1 MHEQFDI
8 IIATE
13 QHKDFALVIANEM
26 ESSAK
31 ARGTGI
37 AKRTPEYIEQKMIE
51 GKAVVAF
58 SKEGIW
64 AGFCYIE
71 TWSHGQYVAN
81 SGLIVA
87 PQFRKSGL
95 AKAIKKKIFKLS
107 RTTYPDA
114 KLFGLTTGLAVMK
127 INSDLGYEPVTYSEL
142 TQDDAFWAGC
152 KSCVNYEILMSK
164 DRKNCMCT
172 GMLYDPK
179 DHYEPEETKE
189 DFKTHSKLYER
200 FMRIKQSKLL
210 KPFMKKD
217 FVKFFSIFS

>member
-8 IIATE
+8 IIATKA
-13 QHKDFALVIANEM
+13 HTNFAVVIAAEM

-37 AKRTPEYIEQKMIE
+37 AKRTPEYIEQKMLE

-58 SKEGIW
+58 SKDGIW

-95 AKAIKKKIFKLS
+95 AKAIKKTIFKLS
-107 RTTYPDA
+107 RTTYPEA

-172 GMLYDPK
+172 GMLYDPQ

-189 DFKTHSKLYER
+189 DFKQHSKLYER
-200 FMRIKQSKLL
+200 FMRIKQSALL
-210 KPFMKKD
+210 RPFMKKD